1 MKKMSDSPKTEEN
14 PNSFFADCTEEQSV
28 KPGYIETNL
37 TSAKKLECR
46 KIVRTINDYGVSE
59 RQKMFLVY
67 LLALELTDR
76 ALGAA
81 IESCFLNAHKRPQQ
95 GESKLLVETQP
106 PGKRLLLG

>member
-1 MKKMSDSPKTEEN
+1 MSDSAKTQEEEN
-14 PNSFFADCTEEQSV
+14 PNSFFTDCSEEQSI
-28 KPGYIETNL
+28 KPGYLETNL
-37 TSAKKLECR
+37 TPAKKLECR
-46 KIVRTINDYGVSE
+46 KIIRTINDYGVSE

-76 ALGAA
+76 TLGSA
-81 IESCFLNAHKRPQQ
+81 IESCFINAHKRPQQ